1 MNVTCPQCR
10 TVYRLPDEKAKAG
23 VKLRCSVCR
32 HVFALPAEEPAE
44 EPLSFKF
51 QETPDLL
58 IGCVIFEMQLF
69 GQLNLL
75 FRVQE

>member
-32 HVFALPAEEPAE
+32 HVFELLSKHGVANPCLPKHLTRSPFPLAANRKSPCRNPALP
-44 EPLSFKF
+44 
-51 QETPDLL
+51 
-58 IGCVIFEMQLF
+58 
-69 GQLNLL
+69 
-75 FRVQE
+75 

>member
-44 EPLSFKF
+44 EPLSFGGE
-51 QETPDLL
+51 Q
-58 IGCVIFEMQLF
+58 
-69 GQLNLL
+69 
-75 FRVQE
+75 